1 VAGLVGLVVVALL
14 AVALSDGID
23 LFGAPGGSSPDAPF
37 DPAAVPAFPL
47 GPDLGTVASTE
58 ATVEQIIELPSGY
71 APGNAW
77 WVMLGEGQGRV
88 AAEALLDRFDGDT
101 GTGVIGG
108 EIEYLGAYQFV
119 LPEPLDPE
127 AYLSATS
134 WLESQAEVAAVSADG
149 LYVTKGCADE
159 MTGGDYASGNDGAY
173 RLIGAESAWTAWFAS
188 GLPKSYVHIGVV
200 DSPISAEQSGRPY
213 EFNTAT
219 FTGAGPVTSNV
230 PGPYDGFYHSD
241 GVIGIVAGD
250 RGDGGMVGLASP
262 MGSGLGITH
271 VNNGDRF
278 TGRPSTSPQDS
289 WYMNPDGKT
298 SSFSNSLINVMKA
311 VESGSTV
318 VNMSFGPDR
327 PDTIWKGSSDMW
339 RRFLTKMNK
348 EHPDVLFVVAAG
360 NEGTPGKSTGYL
372 DGHNYGAAGI
382 ASPNL
387 ITVANVRNDN
397 TLAGSSNTLD
407 PAAGKDAEVTLAAP
421 GDQAVWGIGTSGA
434 LMHTDGGT
442 SSAAPMVTSTAAM
455 IRSLN
460 PKLTAAEIKDI
471 ITRTARTGPATAGGR
486 TLAFDRAVL
495 EVVNDL
501 RVKNGQKPLTDE
513 DLVAAAATLCAIDVT
528 GLATAIAGK
537 PDAYDWKLDASLP
550 AVVKATAITLTK
562 NGLRPSDWRKPVS
575 AAGQVLSWHVEVAPA
590 GVAVIVTR
598 QDSGY
603 WLRYYLKGGSPGA
616 ATPSPEP
623 TPTATPTPR
632 PTPGDP
638 GYDCSNPPTPGT
650 IAYAKWSLHC
660 KAIQP

>member
-1 VAGLVGLVVVALL
+1 MVALL
-14 AVALSDGID
+14 AVTLSDGID
-23 LFGAPGGSSPDAPF
+23 LSGTRGGSSPDASF
-37 DPAAVPAFPL
+37 DPGAVPDFPP
-47 GPDLGTVASTE
+47 GPDLGTMGATG
-58 ATVEQIIELPSGY
+58 ATVEQIIELPFGY
-71 APGNAW
+71 APGNVW
-77 WVMLGEGQGRV
+77 WMMLGEGQGRSE
-88 AAEALLDRFDGDT
+88 AEALLDRFDGDT

-108 EIEYLGAYQFV
+108 EIEYIAAYQFI
-119 LPEPLDPE
+119 LPEPLNPE
-127 AYLSATS
+127 AYVSATT
-134 WLESQAEVAAVSADG
+134 WLESQPEVAAVSADG

-173 RLIGAESAWTAWFAS
+173 KLIGAESAWTAWFAS
-188 GLPKSYVHIGVV
+188 GLPKSYVHVGVV
-200 DSPISAEQSGRPY
+200 DSPISAEQNGRPY

-219 FTGAGPVTSNV
+219 FTGDGPATSNV

-271 VNNGDRF
+271 INNGDRF
-278 TGRPSTSPQDS
+278 TGDPSTSPQDS
-289 WYMNPDGKT
+289 WYIGTDGTT
-298 SSFSNSLINVMKA
+298 SSYSNSLINVMKA

-318 VNMSFGPDR
+318 INMSFGPDR
-327 PDTIWKGSSDMW
+327 PDTVWKGSSDMW
-339 RRFLTKMNK
+339 RRFLARMNK

-372 DGHNYGAAGI
+372 NGYNYGAAGI

-387 ITVANVRNDN
+387 ITVGNVRNDN
-397 TLAGSSNTLD
+397 TLAASSNTLD
-407 PAAGKDAEVTLAAP
+407 PSAGKDAEVTLAAP
-421 GDQAVWGIGTSGA
+421 GDQALWGVGVSGKY
-434 LMHTDGGT
+434 MNTDGGT

-471 ITRTARTGPATAGGR
+471 IARKARSGPATTGGR

-495 EVVNDL
+495 EVINDL

-513 DLVAAAATLCAIDVT
+513 DLAAAAATLCSIDVT
-528 GLATAIAGK
+528 GLATAIANK
-537 PDAYDWKLDASLP
+537 PDMYDWKLDASLP
-550 AVVKATAITLTK
+550 AIVKATTITLTQ

-575 AAGQVLSWHVEVAPA
+575 GARQVASWHIEVSPR

-603 WLRYYLKGGSPGA
+603 WLRYYLKGGSPGT

-623 TPTATPTPR
+623 TPKPTPTPR

-638 GYDCSNPPTPGT
+638 VYDCANPPTPGT
-650 IAYAKWSLHC
+650 IAYLNWSLHC